1 MEERNI
7 RKHFEGVV
15 VSDKMDK
22 TITVAVDTFDTEKIY
37 IKRVKKTTKFHVHDE
52 ENKAKVGDKVVFMET
67 RPLSK
72 TKKYTLV
79 KIVKTKETI

>member
-37 IKRVKKTTKFHVHDE
+37 MKRVKKTTKFHVHDE
-52 ENKAKVGDKVVFMET
+52 ENKAQVGDKVVFMEA
-67 RPLSK
+67 RPPSK
-72 TKKYTLV
+72 TKKDTLV